1 MRYPKQL
8 KAVLVLVII
17 FLSNH
22 LIAQPTWTLDPFGK
36 EQKPEQYEEKK
47 LPSEKTGDKKFNSFR
62 RFLQNNTTRYNYY
75 FNATN
80 KIAQV
85 LERAKL
91 SQQDDYTKLLSF
103 YPYSLDATAA
113 QKVELDSVIYKATGG
128 ILLHDLRSDWV
139 DNMYL
144 LMGQAYFYRKDFDSA
159 ALTFQFINYNLFP
172 RKKNEDDSRTVGSN
186 ENGSMFS
193 IANSEKQGFL
203 QKITGLPPSRND
215 ALIWMIRTLIESEQ
229 YGDAAGL
236 MNILSEDANLPK
248 RLKNDLEEMKAYYFY
263 RQEIYDSSA
272 KHLENALSA
281 AETKQDKSRW
291 EFLLAQMSE
300 MNGDFNKASEYY
312 AAASKH
318 TVDPMMDIY
327 AKLNDAKMDRDEG
340 NVRELEKSIARLLKM
355 AKKDRFDNYRDII
368 YYSVAQLSLE
378 KPDTVSGKNYYAK
391 SVKYNSANPS
401 YRNKA
406 FLQLA
411 NIAYI
416 EKKYAVASNYYDSLA
431 LDDPSLKNEVAMI
444 TARKNTLN
452 NVVAQIKIIER
463 QDSLQ
468 RIAGMAPADRDA
480 YIKKLVR
487 QARKSQGLKE
497 EDNSA
502 GNTLITFSNNKD
514 EPIDLFAAPSKGE
527 WYFYNTQLKSRGYND
542 FKAKWG
548 KRDNI
553 DNWRRKSAAA
563 NTNLNPNINIDDPLN
578 PGNQFLGQDKNKIP
592 DAGTQPLTYEAFME
606 DLPLSQEKM
615 DSSNA
620 TIAKSL
626 LTLAKLF
633 QNELEDYHEAIRNYE
648 EYMLRFPGDGAD
660 GEVYLGLYYCYSR
673 LGNSEKAEYF
683 KNLVVTKHPGTNAA
697 KAITNPASLHPEQNN
712 PEAMA
717 RYGQIYNMFIEGDFQ
732 QAAEEK
738 RKADSVY
745 GKNYWTPQLLYIE
758 AIGYVKDRQDSIA
771 IAVLNNIIQLYPASP
786 LKAKAETLV
795 SVLKRRS
802 EIESYLTNLQV
813 TRAEDED
820 KILINEGA
828 DKPVTQK
835 STEPAAAPKIIT
847 PGIKPP
853 VIASDT
859 IRLPESMVSGNFVWQ
874 ADIPHVIVMVLN
886 KVDAVYIN
894 EAKNA
899 MTRYNR
905 EKFPSRQIMLNRENF
920 NAEQQWIIFEKF
932 ADANDAIAF
941 YDKLKRD
948 APGELSW
955 LPANKYSFF
964 VISTTNL
971 DKLRENKDTQA
982 YKALLEKQYPGK
994 F

>member
-8 KAVLVLVII
+8 KTVFVLVII

-22 LIAQPTWTLDPFGK
+22 LFAQPTWTLDPFGK
-36 EQKPEQYEEKK
+36 EKKPEQYEEKK
-47 LPSEKTGDKKFNSFR
+47 LPSEKTGEKKFNSFR

-80 KIAQV
+80 KIALV
-85 LERAKL
+85 LERAKM

-103 YPYSLDATAA
+103 YPYTLDATAA

-144 LMGQAYFYRKDFDSA
+144 LMGQAYFFRKDFDSA

-172 RKKNEDDSRTVGSN
+172 RKKNEDDSRNVGSN

-193 IANSEKQGFL
+193 IANTEKRSFL
-203 QKITGLPPSRND
+203 QKVTGLPPSRND

-236 MNILSEDANLPK
+236 LNILSEDANLPK

-281 AETKQDKSRW
+281 AQTKQDKSRW
-291 EFLLAQMSE
+291 EYLLAQMSE
-300 MNGDFNKASEYY
+300 MNGNFDKASEYY
-312 AAASKH
+312 AAAAKH

-327 AKLNDAKMDRDEG
+327 AKLNDAKMDRDAG
-340 NVRELEKSIARLLKM
+340 NVRELEKSISRLLKM
-355 AKKDRFDNYRDII
+355 AKKDRFDTYRDII
-368 YYSVAQLSLE
+368 YYSVAQLSLQ
-378 KPDTVSGKNYYAK
+378 KPDTAAGKGYYTK
-391 SVKYNSANPS
+391 SVKYNTENPS

-416 EKKYAVASNYYDSLA
+416 EKKYADASNYYDSLT
-431 LDDPSLKNEVAMI
+431 LDDPSLKDEVAMI

-452 NVVAQIKIIER
+452 NVVAQINIIEK

-468 RIAGMAPADRDA
+468 KIANMDPAAREA
-480 YIKKLVR
+480 YIRKLVK
-487 QARKSQGLKE
+487 QIRKSQGLKE

-502 GNTLITFSNNKD
+502 GNTLITFNNNKD
-514 EPIDLFAAPSKGE
+514 EPIDLFAAPSKGD
-527 WYFYNTQLKSRGYND
+527 WYFYNAQLKSRGFND
-542 FKAKWG
+542 FKSKWG
-548 KRDNI
+548 KRDNV

-563 NTNLNPNINIDDPLN
+563 QNQNPNINVDDPLD
-578 PGNQFLGQDKNKIP
+578 PKNQFLGQDKNP
-592 DAGTQPLTYEAFME
+592 TADAGAAPASFEAFMDE
-606 DLPLSQEKM
+606 LPLTQEKM
-615 DSSNA
+615 DSSNVM
-620 TIAKSL
+620 IAKAL
-626 LTLAKLF
+626 LTLGKLF
-633 QNELEDYHEAIRNYE
+633 QNELEDYPEAIRNYE
-648 EYMLRFPGDGAD
+648 EYRLRFPDDGAE
-660 GEVYLGLYYCYSR
+660 GELYLGLYYCYKK
-673 LGNSEKAEYF
+673 LGNTEKADYY

-697 KAITNPASLHPEQNN
+697 KAITNPAALHPEQNN

-732 QAAEEK
+732 RAAEEK

-758 AIGYVKDRQDSIA
+758 AISYVKDKQDSLA
-771 IAVLNNIIQLYPASP
+771 IVSLNNIIQLYPTSP
-786 LKAKAETLV
+786 LKTKAETLL
-795 SVLKRRS
+795 SVLQRRA
-802 EIESYLTNLQV
+802 EIETYLTNLQV
-813 TRAEDED
+813 TRVEDED
-820 KILINEGA
+820 QILINEGSS
-828 DKPVTQK
+828 KPVTQK
-835 STEPAAAPKIIT
+835 TTEPAAAPKLIT
-847 PGIKPP
+847 PTIKPP
-853 VIASDT
+853 LVSSDS

-874 ADIPHVIVMVLN
+874 ADIQHVVIMVLN

-905 EKFPSRQIMLNRENF
+905 EKFPSKQIQLNRENF
-920 NAEQQWIIFEKF
+920 NADQQWIIFEKF
-932 ADANDAIAF
+932 ADANEALAF
-941 YDKLKRD
+941 YEKLKKD
-948 APGELSW
+948 AATELSW

-964 VISTTNL
+964 VISTSNL
-971 DKLRENKDTQA
+971 DKLRGNKDMQA